1 MSDRLHEII
10 AQVAMLHE
18 HFTNRKELHNLDKIE
33 QRLEL
38 ENDDVKEHYLKLLM
52 QYYFQT
58 NDLENL
64 QKLLLQGFRF
74 DMRFEDI
81 KEAFLHINNENSVIE
96 FLDENVVFLK
106 DDIAQEHLQQMYE
119 FYQNNEALQ
128 PYLNDSLELIKKNR
142 YVCAKAY
149 KLNTDYGQ
157 FFINEDLLKSL
168 QNDMPFL
175 FR

>member
-18 HFTNRKELHNLDKIE
+18 HFTNKKELHNLDKIE

-38 ENDDVKEHYLKLLM
+38 EEEDVKEHYLTLLM
-52 QYYFQT
+52 QYYFQS

-64 QKLLLQGFRF
+64 QKLLLQGFKF
-74 DMRFEDI
+74 EMRFEDI
-81 KEAFLHINNENSVIE
+81 KEAFLHITNEISVIE
-96 FLDENVVFLK
+96 FLEENVVFLK
-106 DDIAQEHLQQMYE
+106 DDIPPEALEQMYE

-149 KLNTDYGQ
+149 KLNTPYGE

-175 FR
+175 FK